1 LDSLSTVSAQ
11 HCRKN
16 SPFMNRFL
24 DWLDDRSGIRVLVKE
39 ALYEK
44 VPGGAKWRY
53 VWGSCLTFAFFTQVV
68 TGTLLWMSYSPSAQT
83 AWESVYFIQYQVWG
97 GWFLRGVHHYMAQ
110 AMIVLLVLHLM
121 QVMID
126 GAYKAPRELNFW
138 FGIAL
143 LGVTL
148 ALSLTG
154 YLLPWDQKG
163 FWATAVATN
172 LIAEVPLVGPMLQK
186 IVVGGVEYGHQTITR
201 FFALHAGILP
211 AALIGLVVGHI
222 YLFRKHGIHVKE
234 PRPKR
239 DSYFW
244 PDQILKDGVACLA
257 VMLAVVFLT
266 FYFKGAPLG
275 PPADPSNEFP
285 ARPEWYFLFLFQLLK
300 YVPAF
305 WGAVI
310 IPLALGLL
318 IFLQPFIGAS
328 KKGHHFNIGFWWC
341 LLAGAAGLTFLAFSE
356 DQANLNHGAAVK
368 EADWQAQ
375 RVVQIAQEEGIPPT
389 GAVTLLREDHQNRG
403 RQIFASH
410 CASCHRYN
418 GHDGRGYS
426 VEDDPSAPELAG
438 FASNTWLTKLLDYE
452 HYISPEY
459 FGGTAFK
466 DGTMAKKVL
475 KKYDEDEKKLLPQVA
490 LLLSDLAELPYQDSL
505 SEERRE
511 NLMDIYYDDLACI
524 DCHDIDSE
532 GEGSAPDLT
541 GYGSRKWMVDF
552 IVNPEHERF
561 YGKKNDRMPAF
572 GRDEKLSIE
581 EIEIVVD
588 WIRSKPAEI

>member
-1 LDSLSTVSAQ
+1 
-11 HCRKN
+11 
-16 SPFMNRFL
+16 MNRFL
-24 DWLDDRSGIRVLVKE
+24 DWLDDRSGIRGIVKE

-44 VPGGAKWRY
+44 VPGGARWRY

-83 AWESVYFIQYQVWG
+83 AWESVYFIQYEVWG

-172 LIAEVPLVGPMLQK
+172 LIAEVPLIGPILQK

-211 AALIGLVVGHI
+211 AALVALVVGHI

-234 PRPKR
+234 PRPKK

-257 VMLAVVFLT
+257 VMLAVIILT
-266 FYFKGAPLG
+266 LYFKGAPLG

-310 IPLALGLL
+310 IPLVLGLL
-318 IFLQPFIGAS
+318 IFIQPFLGAS
-328 KKGHHFNIGFWWC
+328 RKGHQFNIGFWWC

-356 DQANLNHGAAVK
+356 DRSNSNHGAAVK
-368 EADWQAQ
+368 EAEWQAN
-375 RVVQIAQEEGIPPT
+375 RVVQIAQEEGIPPA
-389 GAVTLLREDHQNRG
+389 GAVTLLRKDNENRG
-403 RQIFASH
+403 RRIFAAH

-426 VEDDPSAPELAG
+426 VEEDPSAPELAG
-438 FASNTWLTKLLDYE
+438 FASQEWLTKLLNYE
-452 HYISPEY
+452 HYTSLEY

-475 KKYDEDEKKLLPQVA
+475 QKFDKEEQELLPQVA
-490 LLLSDLAELPYQDSL
+490 ILLSDLAELPYQESL
-505 SEERRE
+505 TEEKRE
-511 NLMDIYYDDLACI
+511 SLMDIFYDDLACI

-541 GYGSRKWMVDF
+541 GYGSKKWMTDF
-552 IVNPEHERF
+552 IINPEHERF

-572 GRDEKLSIE
+572 GRDNKLTSE

-588 WIRSKPAEI
+588 WIRLRPAEK

>member
-1 LDSLSTVSAQ
+1 
-11 HCRKN
+11 
-16 SPFMNRFL
+16 MNKFL
-24 DWLDDRSGIRVLVKE
+24 DWLDDRSGIRGLVKE

-44 VPGGAKWRY
+44 VPGGARWRY

-172 LIAEVPLVGPMLQK
+172 LIAEVPIIGPMLQK

-211 AALIGLVVGHI
+211 GALIALVVGHI

-257 VMLAVVFLT
+257 VLLAVVFLT
-266 FYFKGAPLG
+266 LYFKGAPLG

-310 IPLALGLL
+310 IPLVFGLL

-328 KKGHHFNIGFWWC
+328 RKGHQFNIGFWWC

-356 DQANLNHGAAVK
+356 DRENINHGAAVR
-368 EADWQAQ
+368 EAEWQAQ

-389 GAVTLLREDHQNRG
+389 GAVVLLRGDRENRG
-403 RQIFASH
+403 RRIFSAH
-410 CASCHRYN
+410 CSSCHRYN
-418 GHDGRGYS
+418 GHDGRGYQ
-426 VEDDPSAPELAG
+426 VDDDQSAPELAG
-438 FASNTWLTKLLDYE
+438 FASVAWTTKLLNYE
-452 HYISPEY
+452 HYVSPEY

-475 KKYDEDEKKLLPQVA
+475 KKFNEEEKKLLPQVA
-490 LLLSDLAELPYQDSL
+490 LLLSDLAELPYQKPLDQ
-505 SEERRE
+505 EKRE
-511 NLMDIYYDDLACI
+511 KLMDVFYDDLACI

-532 GEGSAPDLT
+532 GEGSSPDLT
-541 GYGSRKWMVDF
+541 GYGSRKWMIDF
-552 IVNPEHERF
+552 INNPEHERF
-561 YGKKNDRMPAF
+561 YGKKNDRMPAY
-572 GRDEKLSIE
+572 GRDKKLSTE

-588 WIRSKPAEI
+588 WIRSVPADK

>member
-1 LDSLSTVSAQ
+1 MS
-11 HCRKN
+11 
-16 SPFMNRFL
+16 RFL
-24 DWLDDRSGIRVLVKE
+24 DWLDDRSGIRVLVNE

-44 VPGGAKWRY
+44 VPGGARWRY

-143 LGVTL
+143 MGVTL

-403 RQIFASH
+403 RRIFASH

-426 VEDDPSAPELAG
+426 VEDEPSAPELAG
-438 FASNTWLTKLLDYE
+438 FASNSWLTKLLDYE

-490 LLLSDLAELPYQDSL
+490 LLLSDLAELPYQNSL

-511 NLMDIYYDDLACI
+511 NLMDIYYDDLACV
-524 DCHDIDSE
+524 DCHDINSE

-541 GYGSRKWMVDF
+541 GYGSRKWMVEF

-572 GRDEKLSIE
+572 GRDEKLSLE

>member
-1 LDSLSTVSAQ
+1 
-11 HCRKN
+11 
-16 SPFMNRFL
+16 MNKFF
-24 DWLDDRSGIRVLVKE
+24 DWLDDRSGIRNLIKD

-44 VPGGAKWRY
+44 VPGGARWRY

-126 GAYKAPRELNFW
+126 GAYRAPRELNFW

-143 LGVTL
+143 MGVTL

-163 FWATAVATN
+163 YWATAVATN
-172 LIAEVPLVGPMLQK
+172 LVAEVPIIGPMLQK
-186 IVVGGVEYGHQTITR
+186 IVIGGVEYGHQTITR

-234 PRPKR
+234 PRPKK

-257 VMLAVVFLT
+257 VLLAVVILT
-266 FYFKGAPLG
+266 LYFKGAPLG

-310 IPLALGLL
+310 IPIALGLL
-318 IFLQPFIGAS
+318 IFMQPFIGSSA
-328 KKGHHFNIGFWWC
+328 KGHQFNVGFWWC
-341 LLAGAAGLTFLAFSE
+341 ILAGAGGLTFLAFSE
-356 DQANLNHGAAVK
+356 DNANLNHGAAVR
-368 EADWQAQ
+368 EAEWQAE
-375 RVVQIAQEEGIPPT
+375 RVLEIALEEGIPPA

-403 RQIFASH
+403 RRIFAAH

-418 GHDGRGYS
+418 GHDGRGYL
-426 VEDDPSAPELAG
+426 VEDNPSAPELAG
-438 FASNTWLTKLLDYE
+438 FASNEWLTKLLNYE
-452 HYISPEY
+452 HFISPEY
-459 FGGTAFK
+459 FGGTVFK
-466 DGTMAKKVL
+466 DGTMSNKVL
-475 KKYDEDEKKLLPQVA
+475 KKYDEKEKKLLPEVA
-490 LLLSDLAELPYQDSL
+490 LLLSDLAELPYQKAL
-505 SEERRE
+505 PQKRRE

-541 GYGSRKWMVDF
+541 GYGSRKWMIDF

-572 GRDEKLSIE
+572 GRDEKLSTE

-588 WIRSKPAEI
+588 WIRSRSAEI